1 MRSSLMSKDFFD
13 VGVKVRFRYEHDA
26 NIWRVDDKP
35 GVIKS
40 STAYG
45 QSDKMLIVHFGNVV
59 VTAASSCFR
68 VVGDE

>member
-1 MRSSLMSKDFFD
+1 MMKDYFTT
-13 VGVKVRFRYEHDA
+13 GTKVRFLYEHDA

-45 QSDKMLIVHFGNVV
+45 PSDKMLIVHFGNVV
-59 VTAASSCFR
+59 VTASSSCFR